1 MAFAIAI
8 GVLSLAIACGQ
19 KRNGMNAE
27 DADYDQYVLEAQKAE
42 VSGDFQKSL
51 QLKKQLYDISQKGYS
66 TQFRIKAASTYA
78 ETLFMTGQS
87 DEGKRIADKAMSLAY
102 GLPDDPVMGDI
113 YTAYGIYEMTK
124 GQNVYAATEYFL
136 KALGYARQLN
146 DKTVLAG
153 ALSNLVSS
161 MTNQQDTTGLRY
173 ALESYQLAKEAGDT
187 LPQTFALV
195 NLVMQNKFKK
205 DYGEAGKWL
214 QILAGP
220 TLLAVT
226 INTLQADLYRES
238 NDYAKVSQY
247 IDLAIAM
254 ADTSHTLQPMEREN
268 AYLGKANIL
277 NKQGLY
283 AESNQWLNRLEALS
297 KQTQMSIPKAEVDN
311 IYADNYE
318 HLGNYRKA
326 LEYRDSQMKM
336 KRENTNSNRIKI
348 QKAKEIALDLSQK
361 EDEIKR
367 HQANVRM
374 LRWVLGG
381 VTGGSL
387 LLIAICLYNNMYRN
401 HRKLM
406 SVVVE
411 HDQKEEKNEVGQE
424 KQEKLVDSKYVEL
437 FQRIK
442 HEIEDNKMFLDANL
456 SRESLSE
463 HLNINRTYI
472 SEAISQMT
480 GMRFP
485 QYISSL
491 RVAEAER
498 RLHDLSVDVSNLT
511 DFGRTLG
518 FTSLSAFQTAFKRH
532 TGMTLSAYREI
543 ARK

>member
-1 MAFAIAI
+1 
-8 GVLSLAIACGQ
+8 
-19 KRNGMNAE
+19 
-27 DADYDQYVLEAQKAE
+27 
-42 VSGDFQKSL
+42 
-51 QLKKQLYDISQKGYS
+51 
-66 TQFRIKAASTYA
+66 
-78 ETLFMTGQS
+78 
-87 DEGKRIADKAMSLAY
+87 MSLAS
-102 GLPDDPVMGDI
+102 GLSDNPVMGDI

-205 DYGEAGKWL
+205 DYGEAAKWL
-214 QILAGP
+214 QILRETAGP
-220 TLLAVT
+220 TFLAVT

-238 NDYAKVSQY
+238 NDYAKASQY

-297 KQTQMSIPKAEVDN
+297 KQSQMSIPKAEMDN

-318 HLGNYRKA
+318 HLGNYQKA
-326 LEYRDSQMKM
+326 LEYRDSQMKL

-367 HQANVRM
+367 HQDNARM
-374 LRWVLGG
+374 LKWVLGG

-387 LLIAICLYNNMYRN
+387 LLIGICLYNNMYRN
-401 HRKLM
+401 HRRLM

-411 HDQKEEKNEVGQE
+411 RAQKEEKIEEG
-424 KQEKLVDSKYVEL
+424 QEKLVDNKYVEL